1 MTIGHLWYVKRAGA
15 PKGPFPSAIIEKNI
29 ALGRI
34 LGSDLI
40 SSDGATWHAAL
51 EYPDFDV
58 LQKSGQQPLVHR
70 RLDERQV
77 ERRARPEVDDAPA
90 EPRRGPDRR
99 APEDPD
105 TVARRQRA
113 NRVWQSL
120 RSNPGQ
126 LNKTPLLLAG
136 GLIFA
141 LILAAIAL
149 APTPRTNADCAQ
161 APAPGVNWEFCNKA
175 ADNLRGA
182 QLAGSILRNV
192 QFAGADLSDADLRN
206 ADLAYADL
214 SGAILRGANLEGA
227 RLDGATL
234 RGASLVNARLAR
246 ASLAFA
252 DLTAA
257 NLDGAI
263 VAGTNWR
270 QAIMPNG
277 VLCRPEE
284 AASCAPRP

>member
-15 PKGPFPSAIIEKNI
+15 PKGPFPSSIIEKNI

-34 LGSDLI
+34 LDSDLI
-40 SSDGATWHAAL
+40 SSDGTNWLAAL

-58 LQKSGQQPLVHR
+58 LQKSGQQPVVRR
-70 RLDERQV
+70 RLDERQA
-77 ERRARPEVDDAPA
+77 ERRAQAADSDAPV

-99 APEDPD
+99 VPEDPE

-113 NRVWQSL
+113 TRVWQSL
-120 RSNPGQ
+120 RSSPGQ
-126 LNKTPLLLAG
+126 LNKTPLWLAA
-136 GLIFA
+136 GLMLA
-141 LILAAIAL
+141 LIVAAIAL
-149 APTPRTNADCAQ
+149 APAPRSNADCALP
-161 APAPGVNWEFCNKA
+161 AAPGVNWEFCNRA

-182 QLAGSILRNV
+182 ALAGAILRNV
-192 QFAGADLSDADLRN
+192 QFAGADLSDADLRH

-214 SGAILRGANLEGA
+214 SGAVLRGANLEGA

-257 NLDGAI
+257 NLEGAI
-263 VAGTNWR
+263 VAGTQWR

-277 VLCRPEE
+277 ALCRPED
-284 AASCAPRP
+284 AASCVPRP